1 MKAYFEWYNHCYE
14 VVNPNTKKAKQYYG
28 EFYTHQN
35 QAPDGVSLYDCY
47 NNPSQLKE
55 NAYRDLVDM
64 FSYTTVTSYNC
75 QRFTAMSTIEGL
87 MALFVDTG
95 VNSYVVAN
103 RADLKQFA
111 DELNV
116 TFCEYRE
123 EK

>member
-1 MKAYFEWYNHCYE
+1 MKAYFEWYNRCYE
-14 VVNPNTKKAKQYYG
+14 VVNPNTKKAKQYCG
-28 EFYTHQN
+28 EFYTHQT
-35 QAPDGVSLYDCY
+35 PDGVSLYDCY

-64 FSYTTVTSYNC
+64 FSYTTVTGFNSM
-75 QRFTAMSTIEGL
+75 RFTAMSTLEGL
-87 MALFVDTG
+87 KALFIDTG
-95 VNSYVVAN
+95 VNCYVVAD

-123 EK
+123 GR

>member
-1 MKAYFEWYNHCYE
+1 MKAYFEWYNRCYE
-14 VVNPNTKKAKQYYG
+14 VVNPNTKKAKQYCG
-28 EFYTHQN
+28 EFYTHQT
-35 QAPDGVSLYDCY
+35 PVGVSLYDCY
-47 NNPSQLKE
+47 GNPSRLKE

-75 QRFTAMSTIEGL
+75 QRFTAMSTLEGL
-87 MALFVDTG
+87 KALFVDTG
-95 VNSYVVAN
+95 VNCYVVAD

-111 DELNV
+111 DELRV

>member
-1 MKAYFEWYNHCYE
+1 MKAYFKWYNRCYE
-14 VVNPNTKKAKQYYG
+14 VVNPNTKKARQYCN
-28 EFYTHQN
+28 EFNTCRT
-35 QAPDGVSLYDCY
+35 PGGVSLRDCY
-47 NNPSQLKE
+47 NNPSYRKQ
-55 NAYRDLVDM
+55 NAYSDLVDM

-116 TFCEYRE
+116 TFCKYRE
-123 EK
+123 GK